1 MNKTWE
7 ITTSTGGVR
16 IMSQLDKFQA
26 LQSGEG
32 DTLPRTDEDTVTIV
46 VIGDTRSYGVY
57 KITHDSITT
66 AQQGEWR
73 MWLYN
78 ELIKI
83 NATSWKENYM
93 NIDDILPSYMQ
104 IDNVVLL
111 SDII

>member
-7 ITTSTGGVR
+7 ISTSTGGVC

-26 LQSGEG
+26 LQSGRG
-32 DTLPRTDEDTVTIV
+32 AALPRTDEDTVTMV

-57 KITHDSITT
+57 KITHNAITT

-78 ELIKI
+78 ELITI

-93 NIDDILPSYMQ
+93 NIDDILPVICKLMM
-104 IDNVVLL
+104 
-111 SDII
+111 